1 MPGYVELHAVGNC
14 RVYLGSSDF
23 AGLMTPDGL
32 GSTDRATADTP
43 ISVILKSGSTIDG
56 IHGISP
62 AKLLVYMEGVRLVT
76 KHTGRPLY
84 IVFIDERESFERD
97 LSVAMSVDG

>member
-14 RVYLGSSDF
+14 RIYLGASDF

-32 GSTDRATADTP
+32 GSTDKATADST
-43 ISVILKSGSTIDG
+43 ISVILKSGATIDG

-62 AKLLVYMEGVRLVT
+62 AKLLVYLEGVRVVT
-76 KHTGRPLY
+76 KALNRPLY
-84 IVFIDERESFERD
+84 IVFIDERDSFERD
-97 LSVAMSVDG
+97 LQAAMASHG